1 MKKTIGFG
9 IIGTGAIA
17 RQHAMAIGECE
28 GARIAAVCDTNLQ
41 RAAEFAQSYA
51 VERIYGSVDEMLADP
66 QVLAVSVCT
75 PSGTHGQIAMA
86 AAKAGKHILC
96 EKPIETKAEKIDTLV
111 RAVEESG
118 VKMECVYQRRFQPE
132 AQKIKAALE
141 SGEFGRVL
149 TASLYMKYYRSPEY
163 YKSAGWRATWELDG
177 GGCLMNQGV
186 HGVDLLTWFMGGAKR
201 ISAMTRTRLHNIEV
215 EDAAAAA
222 VEYENG
228 AIGVIECT
236 TCSNPAEYMC
246 IDIYCENGAIR
257 WTDEGIQRWV
267 LNGEDLLPQVAVNSF
282 LLAAKD
288 DPTKVSHEGHGLLV
302 ADLVESI
309 QEDRDPAIGPQEAR
323 HAVDTILAIYRS
335 SQEGRQVKV

>member
-1 MKKTIGFG
+1 MKETIRFG
-9 IIGTGAIA
+9 IVGTGAIA
-17 RQHAMAIGECE
+17 NQHAMAIRDCE
-28 GARIAAVCDTNLQ
+28 GAEIAAVCDTNLQ
-41 RAAEFAQSYA
+41 RAEAFAKNYA
-51 VERIYGSVDEMLADP
+51 VEKIYGSVDEMLADP
-66 QVLAVSVCT
+66 LVQAVSICT

-96 EKPIETKAEKIDTLV
+96 EKPIETKAGKLDALV

-132 AQKIKAALE
+132 ARKIKAALQ
-141 SGEFGRVL
+141 SGAFGRVL

-186 HGVDLLTWFMGGAKR
+186 HGVDLIGWFMGGIR
-201 ISAMTRTRLHNIEV
+201 RVSAMTRTRLHPIEV
-215 EDAAAAA
+215 EDAAAAS

-236 TCSNPAEYMC
+236 TCSNPAEDMR
-246 IDIYCENGAIR
+246 IDIFCERGAIS
-257 WTDEGIQRWV
+257 WTDGGFRLWT
-267 LNGEDLLPQVAVNSF
+267 LNGEDLTDQMAEDSF
-282 LLAAKD
+282 RLDSKD

-302 ADLVESI
+302 ADLVDSI
-309 QEDRDPAIGPQEAR
+309 RENRAPAIGPREAR
-323 HAVDTILAIYRS
+323 QAVDAILAIYRS
-335 SQEGRQVKV
+335 SNECRQVEV

>member
-1 MKKTIGFG
+1 MKKMIGFG

-17 RQHAMAIGECE
+17 RQHAMAIEECP
-28 GARIAAVCDTNLQ
+28 GARIAAVCDTNLP
-41 RAAEFAQSYA
+41 RAEEFAQNYA

-66 QVLAVSVCT
+66 QVLAVSICT
-75 PSGTHGQIAMA
+75 PSGTHGQISMA

-96 EKPIETKAEKIDTLV
+96 EKPIETKAEKIDALV
-111 RAVEESG
+111 QAVKESG

-132 AQKIKAALE
+132 AQKIKAALD
-141 SGEFGRVL
+141 SGLFGRVL

-186 HGVDLLTWFMGGAKR
+186 HGVDLIAWFMGGVKR
-201 ISAMTRTRLHNIEV
+201 ISAMTRTRLHPIEV

-236 TCSNPAEYMC
+236 TCSNPAEHMC

-257 WTDEGIQRWV
+257 WNDKGIQRWI
-267 LNGEDLLPQVAVNSF
+267 LNGEDLTEQMAENSF
-282 LLAAKD
+282 VLDSRD

-309 QEDRDPAIGPQEAR
+309 RENRAPSVGPGDAR
-323 HAVDTILAIYRS
+323 HAVDVILAIYRS
-335 SQEGRQVKV
+335 SQEGRQVEV